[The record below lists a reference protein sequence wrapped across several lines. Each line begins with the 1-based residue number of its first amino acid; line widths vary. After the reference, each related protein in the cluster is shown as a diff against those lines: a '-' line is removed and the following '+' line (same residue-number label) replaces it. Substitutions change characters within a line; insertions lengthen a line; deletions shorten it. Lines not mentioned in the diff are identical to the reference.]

1 MTSKRA
7 VLNYDAADSFPI
19 SHHKQSGSILNAN
32 KSIESLLHKQNEAVP
47 ALSDMHEQSQVWRKP
62 SIDADKETQQIVSEH
77 AENERSEGHTV
88 YAENYQ
94 TAPLGPEAE
103 DSDGEDN
110 LIMIKPLGRATTQ
123 H

>member
-7 VLNYDAADSFPI
+7 VLNYDATEGFGI
-19 SHHKQSGSILNAN
+19 SQHKQSRSIHNGN
-32 KSIESLLHKQNEAVP
+32 KSIESLLHKQNEAIP
-47 ALSDMHEQSQVWRKP
+47 ALSDMHEQSQVLRKP
-62 SIDADKETQQIVSEH
+62 SIVTEKETQQIVSEH